1 MRVAIVISLTAIIIV
16 GVALMVATDFTAYL
30 GSDPVTCNNCH
41 LMDAAYEGWYH
52 AAHSS
57 WATCVDCHAPHAFI
71 SKYLFKAYSGYRHVT
86 GFLFKEHP
94 VILRAIPMSK
104 DIINENCIGCHETA
118 VEDIAFG
125 AMNEERYCFECHR
138 TIAHGER
145 GISILPYRD
154 KETDR

>member
-1 MRVAIVISLTAIIIV
+1 MRVAIVISITALIIV
-16 GVALMVATDFTAYL
+16 AGALMVASDFTAYI
-30 GSDPVTCNNCH
+30 GSNPATCNNCH

-52 AAHSS
+52 STHSS

-71 SKYLFKAYSGYRHVT
+71 PKYLFKAYSGYNHVT

-94 VILRAIPMSK
+94 VILRAKPLSK
-104 DIINENCIGCHETA
+104 DIVQDNCIGCHETA

-125 AMNEERYCFECHR
+125 FMNEERYCFECHR
-138 TIAHGER
+138 TVAHGER

-154 KETDR
+154 QETDQ

>member
-1 MRVAIVISLTAIIIV
+1 MRVAIVISITALIIV
-16 GVALMVATDFTAYL
+16 AGALMVASDFTAYL
-30 GSDPVTCNNCH
+30 GSNPATCNNCH

-52 AAHSS
+52 STHSS

-71 SKYLFKAYSGYRHVT
+71 PKYLFKAYSGYNHVT

-94 VILRAIPMSK
+94 VILRAKPLSK
-104 DIINENCIGCHETA
+104 DIVQDNCIGCHETA

-125 AMNEERYCFECHR
+125 FMNEERYCFECHR
-138 TIAHGER
+138 TVAHGER

-154 KETDR
+154 QETDQ